1 MGQAV
6 LGRRDLVSDLLA
18 VSTFDHVWVK
28 QSCISFIIL
37 TLGAN
42 VIKISL
48 LLTNLLNKLECFP
61 PGRPFQPSL
70 LFSGKAWS
78 LPKRGATKR
87 RSTWADSGLS
97 HKNWIRL

>member
-6 LGRRDLVSDLLA
+6 QEQRDLVSDFLA
-18 VSTFDHVWVK
+18 VLTFYHAWVK
-28 QSCISFIIL
+28 QSSIIFIIL

-42 VIKISL
+42 VIKIAL
-48 LLTNLLNKLECFP
+48 LLTNLQNKLECFP
-61 PGRPFQPSL
+61 PGRSFQPSL
-70 LFSGKAWS
+70 LFSGEAWS

-97 HKNWIRL
+97 RKNWSRL